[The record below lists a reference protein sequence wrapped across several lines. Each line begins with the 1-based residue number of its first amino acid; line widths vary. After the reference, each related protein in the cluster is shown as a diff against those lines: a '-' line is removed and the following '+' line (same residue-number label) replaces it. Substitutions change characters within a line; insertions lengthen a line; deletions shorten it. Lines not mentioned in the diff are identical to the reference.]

1 MNQRSGDP
9 GVPDTLRDELP
20 RPPAPLGLGPR
31 LAVGCLTLVAGA
43 FGGGMILVLVGK
55 IVGTVT
61 GCQPEPDL
69 PACHWHL
76 YAGAGMLLGG
86 IMLPILALIR
96 LRRVDPPPAPQPERG
111 GSGTS

>member
-1 MNQRSGDP
+1 MNQRPGDP